1 MKLRKTILAILAVFV
16 SAVALG
22 QGRGIDVSRYQ
33 KKIEWSKVK
42 DAGIKFVYIKATEGA
57 TYTDPYFERNF
68 AGAKRVGLPV
78 GVYHFFRMTSTA
90 SAQFEHFKRTMA
102 GKTMDLVP
110 MIDIEVSDGYSKAAI
125 QKRLDE
131 IIALFKSEYGC
142 TPMIYSSQVFY
153 NRYLAPKYNRYH
165 LYLGRYGGKRPV
177 IDGKGMYTIW
187 QYTRHGRIAGI
198 STAVDICRFNP
209 KYSVDDIKIR
219 KDGK

>member
-1 MKLRKTILAILAVFV
+1 MEVRKAILVILAVLV

-42 DAGIKFVYIKATEGA
+42 GAGIKFVYIKATEGA

-68 AGAKRVGLPV
+68 AGAKRGGLPE
-78 GVYHFFRMTSTA
+78 GVFHFFRMTSTA
-90 SAQFEHFKRTMA
+90 SAQFAHFKRTMA
-102 GKTMDLVP
+102 GNSMDLVP

-125 QKRLDE
+125 QRRLDE
-131 IIALFKSEYGC
+131 IIALFKREYGC

-165 LYLGRYGGKRPV
+165 LY
-177 IDGKGMYTIW
+177 
-187 QYTRHGRIAGI
+187 
-198 STAVDICRFNP
+198 
-209 KYSVDDIKIR
+209 
-219 KDGK
+219 